1 MRRGRYRRFQAIRL
15 VALLAF
21 GLLEFPDPLVTPST
35 GLGRDD
41 PGEVRNSDRVECNRV
56 LDRSLGSAMS
66 CAPDGPHLTRP
77 VARASARSSPPLS
90 ERSGRHAVP

>member
-41 PGEVRNSDRVECNRV
+41 PGEVQVMPS
-56 LDRSLGSAMS
+56 SA
-66 CAPDGPHLTRP
+66 
-77 VARASARSSPPLS
+77 
-90 ERSGRHAVP
+90 

>member
-21 GLLEFPDPLVTPST
+21 GLLESPDPLVTPST

-41 PGEVRNSDRVECNRV
+41 PGEVRILPR
-56 LDRSLGSAMS
+56 
-66 CAPDGPHLTRP
+66 
-77 VARASARSSPPLS
+77 
-90 ERSGRHAVP
+90 